1 MLQVPAVCTS
11 GKTKGV
17 TIVVSPLISLMT
29 DQVTQLRKK
38 GVDVAFFNS
47 DQNAENSK
55 ETQARLSGGGSKP
68 PLLYVSPEKL
78 EKNYAFRNILQRLHS
93 NGEIARFV
101 IDEAHCIS
109 TWGRDFRDSVSEVVR
124 YIQSHSHFDLVQKSW
139 LFKKRVSWC
148 SHYGTYGYRK

>member
-1 MLQVPAVCTS
+1 MGVKACVTRYLFCLYDFPESNLLQVPAVCTS

-29 DQVTQLRKK
+29 DQVNHLRDK
-38 GVDVAFFNS
+38 GVDVAVFNS
-47 DQNAENSK
+47 DQNAEDAK
-55 ETQARLSGGGSKP
+55 ETQARLARNGSKP

-78 EKNYAFRNILQRLHS
+78 EKSFAFKNILQRLHS

-109 TWGRDFRDSVSEVVR
+109 TWGRDFRDSVSKTKNCTTSLR
-124 YIQSHSHFDLVQKSW
+124 
-139 LFKKRVSWC
+139 
-148 SHYGTYGYRK
+148 